1 MRIEDVV
8 LVATVRE
15 EIRVRKPGVDTDD
28 ITSRIKAIQA
38 RILTHEAS
46 DDDSENGAESEA
58 GEKESPKDAATTEAN
73 SHVGT
78 KDVAPA
84 RYKEVDENGN
94 NKHLVSPSVLNSL

>member
-38 RILTHEAS
+38 RILAHEAR
-46 DDDSENGAESEA
+46 DGDSENGAESEA
-58 GEKESPKDAATTEAN
+58 SKKDPPKDAATTEAD
-73 SHVGT
+73 SHDGT
-78 KDVAPA
+78 KRGASA
-84 RYKEVDENGN
+84 RYKGVDKNGN
-94 NKHLVSPSVLNSL
+94 DGHLVSPVVL